1 MITEQSTKVR
11 KEFSETLNQ
20 VAYKGE
26 RVVLKRYGKK
36 VAALI
41 PFGDYEL
48 LEALEDRLDITD
60 AEEILEMTSKEDVI
74 SWTKAKKELHK

>member
-26 RVVLKRYGKK
+26 RVILERYGKK
-36 VAALI
+36 IAALI
-41 PFGDYEL
+41 PIEDYEL

-60 AEEILEMTSKEDVI
+60 AEEILEMTSKEDIV
-74 SWTKAKKELHK
+74 SWAKAKKELHK